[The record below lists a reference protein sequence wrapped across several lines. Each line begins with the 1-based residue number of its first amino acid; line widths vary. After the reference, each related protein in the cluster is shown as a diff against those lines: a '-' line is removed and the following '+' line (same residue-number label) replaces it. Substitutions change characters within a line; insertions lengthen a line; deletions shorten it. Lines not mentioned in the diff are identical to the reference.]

1 MTPLLTDEQR
11 QALDETAAGGPVTV
25 VDAASG
31 QKFVLLSAS
40 LYDRYRALFE
50 TEQFDIQ
57 ETYAAQDAVVD
68 TAWSHPDDAAYD
80 HYDGNRRQP
89 GM

>member
-11 QALDETAAGGPVTV
+11 QALDETTAGGPVTV

-31 QKFVLLSAS
+31 RKFVLLSAS

-50 TEQFDIQ
+50 TEQFDIR
-57 ETYAAQDAVVD
+57 ETYGAQDASAD
-68 TAWSHPDDAAYD
+68 AAWSHPDDAAYD
-80 HYDGNRRQP
+80 QYDANRGQP
-89 GM
+89 